1 MKENFEYTAEMGF
14 GNWDMGILGFG
25 IDRTKRKKG
34 KAEMGFGDWDVRILG
49 FGRDRT
55 KRKIREYVRKRR

>member
-14 GNWDMGILGFG
+14 ENWDVG
-25 IDRTKRKKG
+25 
-34 KAEMGFGDWDVRILG
+34 ILG